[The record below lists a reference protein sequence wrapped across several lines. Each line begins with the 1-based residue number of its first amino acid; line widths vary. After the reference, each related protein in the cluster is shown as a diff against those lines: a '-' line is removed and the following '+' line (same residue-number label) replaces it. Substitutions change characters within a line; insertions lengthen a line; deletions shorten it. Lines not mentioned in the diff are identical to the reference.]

1 MPTYKCLSL
10 EEFRT
15 VVRSPNST
23 ENISFASD
31 FGLKLYLRHRYQL
44 GDGKQRVAVIFYLTY
59 CGYCQQMLSLFRDQ
73 AEQAVYSKSYDIFV
87 EVDCDEQPDIQHY
100 YGIKMVGIFW
110 AHFNQRK

>member
-1 MPTYKCLSL
+1 
-10 EEFRT
+10 
-15 VVRSPNST
+15 
-23 ENISFASD
+23 
-31 FGLKLYLRHRYQL
+31 
-44 GDGKQRVAVIFYLTY
+44 
-59 CGYCQQMLSLFRDQ
+59 MLSLFRDQ